1 MIQPFRWINRNM
13 LLNDH
18 FIITSSQASE
28 TPAGLTGDSRKV
40 IRLGLLGHL
49 SFLAIA
55 LVWKFT
61 IKRRSSNPYVS
72 IVSPDKLL
80 LQDLD

>member
-1 MIQPFRWINRNM
+1 VRRLRDLP
-13 LLNDH
+13 
-18 FIITSSQASE
+18 
-28 TPAGLTGDSRKV
+28 GDSRKV

-80 LQDLD
+80 CRIWISPTIKAYS